1 MSDNEAEK
9 LILVGFTNPY
19 QIRYAQEDYGGSF
32 YPDAKYGCSIPLYM
46 LKRHENRLHTGEQ
59 LASTIADKDAELA
72 KLKATLA
79 DRDAEIAELVR
90 ALKGIG
96 PHSEKGK
103 YGVKY
108 SESSVLSAMKIL
120 EKHTNRRCSRYV

>member
-1 MSDNEAEK
+1 MSELIKKIDHEISKNIYSIMK
-9 LILVGFTNPY
+9 LHPHGIELLEECK
-19 QIRYAQEDYGGSF
+19 A
-32 YPDAKYGCSIPLYM
+32 
-46 LKRHENRLHTGEQ
+46 
-59 LASTIADKDAELA
+59 TIADKDAELA

>member
-1 MSDNEAEK
+1 MPMSDNEAEK

-59 LASTIADKDAELA
+59 LASTIAAQAAIPNSVGSLNPVFPKKKDA
-72 KLKATLA
+72 TH
-79 DRDAEIAELVR
+79 D
-90 ALKGIG
+90 
-96 PHSEKGK
+96 
-103 YGVKY
+103 
-108 SESSVLSAMKIL
+108 
-120 EKHTNRRCSRYV
+120 